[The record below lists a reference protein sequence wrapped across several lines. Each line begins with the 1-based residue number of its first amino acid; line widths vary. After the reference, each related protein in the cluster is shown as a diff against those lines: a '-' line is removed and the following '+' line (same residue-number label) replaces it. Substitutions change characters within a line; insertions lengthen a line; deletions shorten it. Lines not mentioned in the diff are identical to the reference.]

1 MQDRRSPA
9 EGDAQHCCGEA
20 RRRQGNGANGDPD
33 KVAMDKNG
41 ANNAAIDAI
50 NAGRAVPPLVR
61 HSHTSI
67 TSSNRITA
75 PSSG

>member
-1 MQDRRSPA
+1 MDQTYIKV
-9 EGDAQHCCGEA
+9 EGVCKYRYLAVGK
-20 RRRQGNGANGDPD
+20 QGNGANGDPD

-41 ANNAAIDAI
+41 TNNAAIDAI